1 MDLVTYIMPLKIY
14 NTLKHEKEPFA
25 PMEAGKVK
33 MYVCGVTVYDS
44 CHIGHARAAVVFDV
58 IYRFLK
64 ASGYEVTYVRNFTDI
79 DDKIIKRVQ
88 ELGMDYRELTAK
100 YIQEYL
106 DEMKLLNVL
115 EPTHQPKATE
125 HIEDMVR
132 LIQSLVDKKLAYVAG
147 GDVYFEVSKLPS
159 YGRLSRRTLEE
170 MRAGARINPDEKKT
184 HPEDFALWKGA
195 KPGEPSWPTPWGKG
209 RPGWHIE
216 CSAMSMKHLGQTLD
230 IHGGG
235 SDLIFPHHENE
246 IAQSEGS
253 TGKPFAHYWVHNE
266 MIMIEQTK
274 MSKSLG
280 NVFILKEL
288 LKEYPA
294 RAVRYF
300 LITTHYRTPMDFSIE
315 GLNEARQA
323 LDRIET
329 TIARVQDE
337 MKGFSPAGSPKETVM
352 TEEWISQFREAME
365 DDFNTPK
372 ALGVLFKLL
381 AQLNQDL
388 DRKANENRIHEEF
401 SIILKML
408 DFLGI
413 QTDTRRFHKIREDI
427 PLDEVKVKE
436 FLRASVWTDEDL
448 EYLVKARENARR
460 KKLWALADE
469 IRSVLRKRGVEIQDE
484 RDGAKFI
491 RPVSGR

>member
-1 MDLVTYIMPLKIY
+1 MALKIY
-14 NTLKHEKEPFA
+14 NTLTREKELFTPI
-25 PMEAGKVK
+25 EVGKVK
-33 MYVCGVTVYDS
+33 IYVCGVTAYDS

-64 ASGYEVTYVRNFTDI
+64 VSGYEVTYVRNFTDI

-125 HIEDMVR
+125 HIEDMIR
-132 LIQSLVDKKLAYVAG
+132 LIQSLIEKKLAYAVG

-170 MRAGARINPDEKKT
+170 MKAGARINPDEKKT

-195 KPGEPSWPTPWGKG
+195 KPGEPSWPTPWGRG

-216 CSAMSMKHLGQTLD
+216 CSAMSMKHLGQSLD

-253 TGKPFAHYWVHNE
+253 TGKLFAHYWVHNE

-294 RAVRYF
+294 RIVRYF

-315 GLNEARQA
+315 GLNESKQA

-329 TIARVQDE
+329 TVARVQEGIKDLPSAQSSIE
-337 MKGFSPAGSPKETVM
+337 ETLIVKEFV
-352 TEEWISQFREAME
+352 EAMN

-372 ALGVLFKLL
+372 ALGVLFRLL
-381 AQLNQDL
+381 GQLNQNMDQKADEKRVRGEL
-388 DRKANENRIHEEF
+388 DAV
-401 SIILKML
+401 LKML
-408 DFLGI
+408 DLLGI
-413 QTDTRRFHKIREDI
+413 QVDTRRFHKIKEEI
-427 PLDEVKVKE
+427 PLDEAKIRE
-436 FLRASVWTDEDL
+436 FLKASVWIDEDL

-460 KKLWALADE
+460 KKLWELADE

-491 RPVSGR
+491 RPVSGH